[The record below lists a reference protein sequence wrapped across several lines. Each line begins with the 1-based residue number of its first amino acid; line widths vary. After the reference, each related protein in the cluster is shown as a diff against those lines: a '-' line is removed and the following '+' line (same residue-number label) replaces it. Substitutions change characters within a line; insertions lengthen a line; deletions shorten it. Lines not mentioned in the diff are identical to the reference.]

1 MPITQHASCLQV
13 NIEQANQRFCQTI
26 KSSQDHHHNFLPTRG
41 IKSHLLGKLIKYNFQ
56 IKWES
61 LRQIKHFDCV
71 SLTAQLSSGNCQ
83 QSNVRIVI
91 FLPILMILGYRTF
104 KLMFLPSDQKY
115 HIIVTPLRPVVIIWL
130 SCVVK
135 IRF

>member
-26 KSSQDHHHNFLPTRG
+26 KSSQDHQHNFLPTV
-41 IKSHLLGKLIKYNFQ
+41 ISLLGKLIKYKFQ

-83 QSNVRIVI
+83 QTNVRIVI
-91 FLPILMILGYRTF
+91 FLPILMILGCRTF

-130 SCVVK
+130 LIVV
-135 IRF
+135 FSP